1 MKLRV
6 KFIIF
11 IFNLLL
17 VLIFGMVL
25 YLDGLYFIFI
35 ITELTLILFF
45 IVVYTQLY
53 DNLVYKF
60 NKLKYVLFSF
70 FFFCI
75 LIVRI

>member
-70 FFFCI
+70 FFF
-75 LIVRI
+75 L